1 MRPQSG
7 VTIRSEASNR
17 HLLNALAVAMGR
29 RLGPL
34 LGGRGQTPVKPSI
47 NIGTERPG
55 NLGAVARFEL
65 IGF

>member
-1 MRPQSG
+1 VRPQSG
-7 VTIRSEASNR
+7 VAIRSEASNR
-17 HLLNALAVAMGR
+17 HLLNALAMGR

-34 LGGRGQTPVKPSI
+34 LGGRGQMLVKPSI